1 MLSSR
6 FNAIA
11 ARNALLT
18 VCAVLLPAA
27 PARLSA
33 AEAPKP
39 AVEASTPE
47 SAAQALV
54 ELLGSPRFE
63 QREKAAEALRAMK
76 RGAIGALQDALGDED
91 PEIRF
96 RAANL
101 LVDLRGRGFMGVLLE
116 ELIDGRTWHEI
127 AVAEQQGNEP
137 QPQDEGAR
145 AGKLPPPPALMAKQV
160 QRGLNRPAE
169 VAGIQDGDRFVAV
182 DGKPINGLLDLLRAV
197 IFAGPARKVAV
208 VVERE
213 GKKLTL
219 AVELICNPDDQPP
232 VDLMAGVPQPQVKPK
247 PEDKTGETA
256 TEVLEE
262 EEEPK
267 E

>member
-11 ARNALLT
+11 ARYALPVL
-18 VCAVLLPAA
+18 CAAMLLATSA
-27 PARLSA
+27 GLSA
-33 AEAPKP
+33 AEASKP
-39 AVEASTPE
+39 AEASRPE

-54 ELLGSPRFE
+54 ELLGSPRYE

-76 RGAIGALQDALGDED
+76 RGAIEALQDALGDED
-91 PEIRF
+91 PEISF

-116 ELIDGRTWHEI
+116 ELTDGRTWHEI
-127 AVAEQQGNEP
+127 VLAEQQGNDP
-137 QPQDEGAR
+137 QPPGEAAREG
-145 AGKLPPPPALMAKQV
+145 KFLPPPDLLAKQV
-160 QRGLNRPAE
+160 QRGLNRPAD
-169 VAGIQDGDRFVAV
+169 VGGIKDGDRFVSVA
-182 DGKPINGLLDLLRAV
+182 GKPINGLLDLLRAV

-219 AVELICNPDDQPP
+219 AVDLMCNPDDQPP
-232 VDLMAGVPQPQVKPK
+232 VDLMAGAQKPQVKPK
-247 PEDKTGETA
+247 PEGET
-256 TEVLEE
+256 EE
-262 EEEPK
+262 AAAEEPGEDEPK